1 MLCVLPSFA
10 ANRCDISEPTRYA
23 DVGDVRLAYQ
33 SVGSE
38 RDPALLLVMGLGGQ
52 LIHWPDEVVER
63 LCQQGFRVVRF
74 DNRDD
79 SALMRFGDDLEMR
92 LEGQRVAS
100 GIHYSGFGHDLRGKG
115 GEVVLTRPTGDS
127 VRCTAQR

>member
-1 MLCVLPSFA
+1 MTRLPVALAAGGIVLVGCSTMPDPRAASTLPPMVSTTFQCENGSSF
-10 ANRCDISEPTRYA
+10 
-23 DVGDVRLAYQ
+23 
-33 SVGSE
+33 
-38 RDPALLLVMGLGGQ
+38 
-52 LIHWPDEVVER
+52 W
-63 LCQQGFRVVRF
+63 VRF

-79 SALMRFGDDLEMR
+79 SALVRFGDDLEMR